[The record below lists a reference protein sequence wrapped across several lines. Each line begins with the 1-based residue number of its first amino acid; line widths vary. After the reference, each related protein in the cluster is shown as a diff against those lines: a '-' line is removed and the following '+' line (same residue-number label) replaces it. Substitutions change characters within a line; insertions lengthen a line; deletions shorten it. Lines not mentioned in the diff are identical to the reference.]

1 MQRTAAESLLPTV
14 TDFETL
20 DLKSPEIREFVGK
33 EMKYS
38 KYSLVASL
46 IEKDSFLQLPCPK

>member
-1 MQRTAAESLLPTV
+1 MQWAAAEPLPPTV

-20 DLKSPEIREFVGK
+20 DLKSQEITEFVGK

-38 KYSLVASL
+38 KYSLVPSF
-46 IEKDSFLQLPCPK
+46 IDKDSFLQLPCPK